1 MHKKTLCDQFTVS
14 TLSGFGLDP
23 LPLAKAAAAALI
35 HYAKETQKLHYR
47 IFVQSNLNK
56 VPTLLRS
63 TQLHVAT

>member
-1 MHKKTLCDQFTVS
+1 MHKTLCDQFTVS

-35 HYAKETQKLHYR
+35 HYAKETQKLHYP
-47 IFVQSNLNK
+47 IFAQSNLNK

-63 TQLHVAT
+63 TQLRAAT